1 MRVSLFALIWVCVL
15 SSDAVF
21 VPLSADH
28 EQVRSVPFAPEAV
41 DAASE
46 EFGWSDLMARLTSA
60 VSAPAFVNPAPT
72 LIIDI
77 EDAPGVA
84 PRKDAE
90 LSARVQRLEA
100 QMGILLRATREFEQ
114 CALVSLFLVSTLVGC
129 VLCTRRRAP
138 PRLVA
143 AGVAPLEA
151 KIVKDSSQA

>member
-1 MRVSLFALIWVCVL
+1 MRVSLFTIICVCVL

-21 VPLSADH
+21 VSPSF
-28 EQVRSVPFAPEAV
+28 ENEEVRSAPFAAEPV
-41 DAASE
+41 DSPSE
-46 EFGWSDLMARLTSA
+46 EFVWSDLMARLTSTL
-60 VSAPAFVNPAPT
+60 STPAFVNPAPT

-77 EDAPGVA
+77 DDAPGVA
-84 PRKDAE
+84 PHRDAE
-90 LSARVQRLEA
+90 LSARVKRLEA
-100 QMGILLRATREFEQ
+100 QMAILLRATREFEQ

-129 VLCTRRRAP
+129 ALCTRRRAQ